1 VKQTIDHM
9 TATKRK
15 ILIVFGTRPEAI
27 KMAPVI
33 HRLRQSPSADV
44 FVCVSGQ
51 HRQMLD
57 QVLELFEIKPDYDL
71 NLMLPNQTLSSLTSL
86 VLTKITEVLETL
98 SPDLVLVHGDT
109 STAFASA
116 LACFYKKIPVA
127 HIEAGLRSGN
137 IHSPWPEE
145 LNRRVVGQLASMHFA
160 PTALAKVNL
169 VKEGT
174 ASSAIWVTG
183 NTVIDALL
191 DIVIRIS
198 SDTALETRL
207 IKKMPWL
214 SSSTYRL
221 ILVTGHRR
229 ENFGDGIEEVCRALR
244 KLALEPNVVIVY
256 PVHPNPQVMEPV
268 HRLLDGITNVHLVE
282 PMEYLSFVFLMSKAY
297 FIITDSGGIQEEA
310 PSLGKPVLLM
320 RDTTERPEAIS
331 AGTVC
336 MVGSNEARILEE
348 ARHLLADP
356 EHYAR
361 MSTAHNPY
369 GDGKAAERIVK
380 VIEGNFLVHEFA

>member
-1 VKQTIDHM
+1 MYK
-9 TATKRK
+9 APKK

-27 KMAPVI
+27 KMAPVVKG
-33 HRLRQSPSADV
+33 LRQSNGAEI
-44 FVCVSGQ
+44 FICVSAQ
-51 HRQMLD
+51 HRKMLD
-57 QVLELFEIKPDYDL
+57 QVLDLFGIDPDYDL
-71 NLMLPNQTLSSLTSL
+71 DLMRPDQTLAGLTAL
-86 VLTKITEVLETL
+86 VLTGVSEVLDSL
-98 SPDLVLVHGDT
+98 QPDLVLVHGDT
-109 STAFASA
+109 STAFATS

-137 IHSPWPEE
+137 MQSPWPEE
-145 LNRRVVGQLASMHFA
+145 LNRRFVGQMASMHFA
-160 PTALAKVNL
+160 PTALARSNL
-169 VKEGT
+169 EAEGID
-174 ASSAIWVTG
+174 SNAIWVTG

-191 DIVIRIS
+191 EVVDQLTGTPSLASVLAR
-198 SDTALETRL
+198 D
-207 IKKMPWL
+207 MPWL
-214 SSSTYRL
+214 NNPTLRL

-356 EHYAR
+356 EHYGR